1 MTRPREPLS
10 HVDAAWLRMDDPTNT
25 MVITNLITFD
35 EPIEF
40 GAIEALFRDRVLRER
55 RFRQRVVAA
64 RLETPHWED
73 VADVDLKWH
82 LHRVALPDPG
92 GDAELHDLVSEL
104 GSTPLSR
111 DQPLWQAH
119 VVERYRGGGALVVR
133 LHHCI
138 GDGVALVSML
148 LGLTDEGHAM
158 VTPEVGLL
166 PERPE
171 RLVDQVRLF
180 GSQAATLGRLLLLSS
195 DPPGPLKGPLG
206 PRKRL
211 VCSRPVPLA
220 LVKAI
225 VAAVG
230 GTVND
235 VLVGALAGAFRRYL
249 AQRGAPLPAREP
261 RAMVPM
267 YIRGRTEGGELGN
280 HFGLVFLQ
288 LPLDTEDPQ
297 ARVRVTRERMD
308 AIKKS
313 PEAQVSLGVLAGL
326 GVAADEIEQIAID
339 LFTRK
344 ATVMITNVAGPP
356 SPLHLIGKSVS
367 SMVVWA
373 PVSGHLG
380 VGISFL
386 SYAGAVRV
394 AVKSDAGLVPDP
406 ERLLE
411 AFDAE
416 LDALRQIA
424 A

>member
-35 EPIEF
+35 DPIDF
-40 GAIEALFRDRVLRER
+40 GEIEALFRDRVLAER
-55 RFRQRVVAA
+55 RFRQRVVAP

-73 VADVDLKWH
+73 VASVDLKWH

-92 GDAELHDLVSEL
+92 GDQELFDLVSEL

-119 VVERYRGGGALVVR
+119 VVERYHGGGAIIVR

-138 GDGVALVSML
+138 GDGVALVGML
-148 LGLTDEGHAM
+148 LGLTDEGHGM

-166 PERPE
+166 PERPT
-171 RLVDQVRLF
+171 RLVDQVRLVA
-180 GSQAATLGRLLLLSS
+180 SQATTLGRLLLLSS
-195 DPPGPLKGPLG
+195 DPPSPLKGPLG

-211 VCSRPVPLA
+211 ICSRPVPLA
-220 LVKAI
+220 LVKTI
-225 VAAVG
+225 AAALG

-235 VLVGALAGAFRRYL
+235 VLVGALAGALRRYL
-249 AQRGAPLPAREP
+249 VQRGAPAGREP

-267 YIRGRTEGGELGN
+267 YLRGRTERGELGN

-288 LPLDTEDPQ
+288 LPLDAEDPT
-297 ARVRVTRERMD
+297 ARVRITRERMD

-356 SPLHLIGKSVS
+356 ARLHLVGKSVS

-380 VGISFL
+380 LGISFL
-386 SYAGAVRV
+386 SYAGALRV
-394 AVKSDAGLVPDP
+394 GVKADAGLVPDP
-406 ERLLE
+406 EVLLE

-416 LDALRQIA
+416 LEALRQVA